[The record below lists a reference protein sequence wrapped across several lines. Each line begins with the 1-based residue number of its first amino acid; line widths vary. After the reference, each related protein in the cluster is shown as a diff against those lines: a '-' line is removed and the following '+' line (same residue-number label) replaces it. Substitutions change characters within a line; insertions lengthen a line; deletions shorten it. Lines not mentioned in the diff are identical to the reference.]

1 MNEIASRYAL
11 ALFSIAKDD
20 NKVLEMQLEMKE
32 LEKVFKENQDFLMVL
47 SSNFKSIEE
56 RCELIDKTFIGV
68 DKDIISLF
76 KLIIEHSRVSLI
88 MDLFID
94 FNSFCN
100 KDRGIDEG
108 IIYSV
113 SPLSESVIS
122 EIEKKI
128 SKKENSTLELRNVI
142 DPSLIGGV
150 KIQIHDHIYDGS
162 IKNTLENMRKDLL
175 KKEGK

>member
-11 ALFSIAKDD
+11 ALFSIAKDE
-20 NKVLEMQLEMKE
+20 NKVVELQKEMKD

-47 SSNFKSIEE
+47 SSSFQTIEE
-56 RCELIDKTFIGV
+56 RCNLIDKTFLNV
-68 DKDIISLF
+68 DEDIISLF
-76 KLIIEHSRVSLI
+76 KLIIEHNRVNLI

-94 FNSFCN
+94 FNTYCN
-100 KDRGIDEG
+100 KERGIVEG

-113 SPLSESVIS
+113 SPLTESIIT
-122 EIEKKI
+122 EIENKI
-128 SKKENSTLELRNVI
+128 AKLEKTNIELRNVI